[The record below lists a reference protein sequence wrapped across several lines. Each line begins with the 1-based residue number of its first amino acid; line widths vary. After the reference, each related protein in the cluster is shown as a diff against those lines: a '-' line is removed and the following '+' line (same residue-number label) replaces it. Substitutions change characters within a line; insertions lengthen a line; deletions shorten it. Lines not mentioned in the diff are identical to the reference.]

1 MRLLISGSKSKF
13 FHLKEFGES
22 LKNVGVE
29 YKLVYD
35 VDYYDGFP
43 SRKISNW
50 FQSQKKFNRLV
61 EEFKP
66 DAVFVDRQRHFGLA
80 AIKANL
86 PLIVHLRGDYWSEM
100 KWARETQRSYTTNAI
115 LWFKQRIADRC
126 FRESSH
132 ILPICKYLENI
143 VKTNYPD
150 KETSVLY
157 QGINHSRW
165 YPSEGMKL
173 KHPCVGLL
181 QGAVIWGK
189 TKEMLTLTKVLE
201 AMPDVTFYWV
211 GDGPYRDKILP
222 VLSKYENFK
231 WLGAM
236 QYPDKVREYL
246 TEIDVYALV
255 SGIDMSPLTL
265 QEAQLMEKPVIATNV
280 GGIPELMK
288 NNETGFL
295 VEKGDHNGWIDK
307 ISILINDNKKAKQMG
322 TAGRKFV
329 MENFNWDKIAKDFV
343 PILKKSISNYHK

>member
-1 MRLLISGSKSKF
+1 MRLLIAGAKSKF

-22 LKNVGVE
+22 LKSAGVE
-29 YKLVYD
+29 YKLVQD

-50 FQSQKKFNRLV
+50 FQSQKKFNDLV

-86 PLIVHLRGDYWSEM
+86 PLLVHLRGDYWSEM
-100 KWARETQRSYTTNAI
+100 RWARETTYSSPPKRLA
-115 LWFKQRIADRC
+115 LWQWQRIGTKCFDQAD
-126 FRESSH
+126 S

-143 VKTNYPD
+143 VKAHYPD
-150 KETSVLY
+150 KETYVL
-157 QGINHSRW
+157 QSGINHSRW

-211 GDGPYRDKILP
+211 GDGPYKDKILP
-222 VLSKYENFK
+222 ILSKYENFK

-255 SGIDMSPLTL
+255 SGMDMSPLTL

-295 VEKGDHNGWIDK
+295 VEKGDHDGWIDK
-307 ISILINDNKKAKQMG
+307 ISILINDNKKAKEMG
-322 TAGRKFV
+322 AAGRKFV
-329 MENFNWDKIAKDFV
+329 IENFSWDKIAKDFV
-343 PILKKSISNYHK
+343 PILGKLVMHT